1 MVRNRQNESR
11 VPEVNL
17 VPMMDVLMTVLTFFI
32 IISMTLTGQEAAVK
46 VNLPSAKLGVKEQET
61 TDTMIVG
68 LDSQGQILI
77 EGQPVN
83 IDQMAQKI
91 VTYLDTRPNGIV
103 VLKADQKLSYDKVAS
118 MLQIMQDIGGGNV
131 SLAVDKK

>member
-1 MVRNRQNESR
+1 
-11 VPEVNL
+11 
-17 VPMMDVLMTVLTFFI
+17 MTVLTFFI
-32 IISMTLTGQEAAVK
+32 IISMTLTGQQVAVK
-46 VNLPSAKLGVKEQET
+46 VNLPSAKLGVKEQGT

-68 LDSQGQILI
+68 LDNQGQILV

-83 IDQMAQKI
+83 INQLAQKM

-103 VLKADQKLSYDKVAS
+103 VLKADQKLSYDKVAEV
-118 MLQIMQDIGGGNV
+118 LQIMQDIGGESV

>member
-1 MVRNRQNESR
+1 MVRNRQNDSR

-32 IISMTLTGQEAAVK
+32 IISMTLTGQQAAVR
-46 VNLPSAKLGVKEQET
+46 VNLPSAKLGVKEQGT

-68 LDSQGQILI
+68 LDNQGQILV

-83 IDQMAQKI
+83 INQLAQKM

-103 VLKADQKLSYDKVAS
+103 VLKADQKLSYDKVAEV
-118 MLQIMQDIGGGNV
+118 LQIMQDIGGESV